1 MRERVDL
8 ILVSLVVATYTAAWI
23 LGWWR
28 WQFSKTGLDGLYS
41 TSDEIVP
48 GHRLN
53 VWFNV
58 LVLIGLVAQSAFLI
72 VTTQMDLA
80 KSLFPSGWFVWGNLA
95 AWLLVAGLVLQL
107 NHRRMH
113 VFGLF
118 VLPVALAFLG
128 LAYFA
133 HRPAPD
139 ELGAAPVIW
148 RWLHA
153 GSLVVGSLAT
163 VVAFSSGVL
172 YMMQSNRLKQKRPS
186 LGSAIPSLEKLQLLG
201 ERGLLFATLAVGLGW
216 ISGVLMNLMAQ
227 AGQPIVVWSHPVV
240 WTASLLFGWLLAA
253 TAFGLLYEPARY
265 GRKVAY
271 LTIATG
277 LFLAVELFIVWWTGH
292 GAGGRVG

>member
-1 MRERVDL
+1 VDL
-8 ILVSLVVATYTAAWI
+8 ILASVVVGTYATAWI

-28 WQFSKTGLDGLYS
+28 WQYSRSATDGLYS
-41 TSDEIVP
+41 TSDEVVP

-53 VWFNV
+53 VWFNG
-58 LVLIGLVAQSAFLI
+58 LVLCGLIAQSAFLI

-80 KSLFPSGWFVWGNLA
+80 QSMFPSGWFVWGNLG

-118 VLPVALAFLG
+118 VLPVALVFFG

-139 ELGAAPVIW
+139 EQATTPMIW

-153 GSLVVGSLAT
+153 GSLVVGSLAA
-163 VVAFSSGVL
+163 VVAFSAGVL
-172 YMMQSNRLKQKRPS
+172 YMLQSNRLKQKRPS

-216 ISGVLMNLMAQ
+216 MSGILMNLVSQ
-227 AGQPIVVWSHPVV
+227 AGEPIVVWSHPVV

-277 LFLAVELFIVWWTGH
+277 LFLAVELVVVWLSGH
-292 GAGGRVG
+292 GGGGRIG

>member
-1 MRERVDL
+1 MDL
-8 ILVSLVVATYTAAWI
+8 ILALLVVAAYVAAWI

-28 WQFSKTGLDGLYS
+28 WQVSKTSSEGIYANG
-41 TSDEIVP
+41 DEVVP
-48 GHRLN
+48 AHRLN
-53 VWFNV
+53 VGFNI

-72 VTTQMDLA
+72 VTVQMDLA
-80 KSLFPSGWFVWGNLA
+80 KSMFPSGWFVWGNLG

-118 VLPVALAFLG
+118 VLPVALVFFG

-133 HRPAPD
+133 HRPAAD
-139 ELGAAPVIW
+139 ELKSASIIW
-148 RWLHA
+148 RSLHA
-153 GSLVVGSLAT
+153 GSLIVGTMAT

-186 LGSAIPSLEKLQLLG
+186 LGSAIPSLEKLQIFG
-201 ERGLLFATLAVGLGW
+201 ERGLLFATLAIGMGW
-216 ISGVLMNLMAQ
+216 ISGLLMNLVSQ

-240 WTASLLFGWLLAA
+240 WTSSLLFVWLLTA
-253 TAFGLLYEPARY
+253 TLFGVLYEPARY

-277 LFLAVELFIVWWTGH
+277 LFLAIELFVVWWTGH
-292 GAGGRVG
+292 GGGGRVG

>member
-1 MRERVDL
+1 MDL
-8 ILVSLVVATYTAAWI
+8 TLALIVVGAYAAAWL

-28 WQFSKTGLDGLYS
+28 WQFSKSTTDGLL
-41 TSDEIVP
+41 TRSDEVVP
-48 GHRLN
+48 VHRLN
-53 VWFNV
+53 IGFNV
-58 LVLIGLVAQSAFLI
+58 LVLTGLIAQSAFLI
-72 VTTQMDLA
+72 VTMQMDLA
-80 KSLFPSGWFVWGNLA
+80 KSMFPSGWFVWGNLG
-95 AWLLVAGLVLQL
+95 AWLLIAGLVLQL

-118 VLPVALAFLG
+118 VLPVALLFFG

-133 HRPAPD
+133 HRPSAD
-139 ELGAAPVIW
+139 EQATTPMIW
-148 RWLHA
+148 RGLHA
-153 GSLVVGSLAT
+153 GSLVVGSLAA
-163 VVAFSSGVL
+163 VVAFSAGVL

-216 ISGVLMNLMAQ
+216 MSGVLMNLVAQ

-253 TAFGLLYEPARY
+253 TAFGVCYEPARY

-277 LFLAVELFIVWWTGH
+277 LFLAVELLVVWWSGH
-292 GAGGRVG
+292 GGGGRIG